1 MEKRQLIPS
10 SVIKAIFQTYLDGLD
25 VKPSS
30 EQESVLLKRTL
41 ARQFTV
47 NETHQYIFN
56 SINEMYL
63 EDLFLSQDDYTKF
76 DETFNIFTLAEGY
89 TSWHVSLNG
98 RTRID
103 EEVTGSE
110 HTIEL
115 SLHHE
120 VDREPF
126 TLVSAIEGSPEEMI
140 RRFVILFK
148 NVNYDPIHFRD
159 RFDEVKH
166 VSHPVLPRH
175 VVFSLFDTACR
186 EHAENHLT
194 PAHRLD
200 IVEDIMSKRPTN
212 VEDAQDLI
220 NDYFFSVEK

>member
-1 MEKRQLIPS
+1 MHKKQIIPT
-10 SVIKAIFQTYLDGLD
+10 SVIKAIFQTYLDELE
-25 VKPSS
+25 VKPSP
-30 EQESVLLKRTL
+30 EQELALFNRIL

-47 NETHQYIFN
+47 DETHQYVF
-56 SINEMYL
+56 STINEMFL
-63 EDLFLSQDDYTKF
+63 EDLFLSQKDYQKF
-76 DETFNIFTLAEGY
+76 DETFDIFTLAQGY
-89 TSWHVSLNG
+89 TSWVFGLNG

-115 SLHHE
+115 TLHH
-120 VDREPF
+120 DIDIEPF
-126 TLVSAIEGSPEEMI
+126 GLSSAIDDSPEEMV

-148 NVNYDPIHFRD
+148 KVQYDPIRFRD

-166 VSHPVLPRH
+166 VSHRVLPRH
-175 VVFSLFDTACR
+175 VVFSLFDISCR
-186 EHAENHLT
+186 EHAENHIT

-220 NDYFFSVEK
+220 NDYFFPVEK